1 METTTQSGK
10 AAAASV
16 GKAARQ
22 RQDALKWSLPG
33 FGPMTRIST
42 SFGEM
47 HAQTLRERDVIRS
60 GTGKL
65 VPIQWVDRMLLDMD
79 FLSVV
84 TDAHAI
90 LIRAGSL
97 GNGLPKADVVVS
109 PCQKIATGRNPVD
122 SQYIEAGKL
131 VGRPGVLRKPEDMM
145 TYTLF
150 HCGEP
155 VSVRM
160 EGIWALVEP

>member
-1 METTTQSGK
+1 MGTTQEASTRVDTDK
-10 AAAASV
+10 ARP
-16 GKAARQ
+16 RQ
-22 RQDALKWSLPG
+22 EALKWSLPG

-42 SFGEM
+42 SFGDM
-47 HAQTLRERDVIRS
+47 HAQTLRERDVIRTAT
-60 GTGKL
+60 GTL
-65 VPIQWVDRMLLDMD
+65 APIKWVDRMLLDSD

-109 PCQKIATGRNPVD
+109 PCQKIGLGRQPGD
-122 SQYIEAGKL
+122 SQFVEAGKL

-155 VSVRM
+155 VAARM